1 MSVAQIVLRQRTAAD
16 VVGLGAGAAVL
27 FVPAIVKMPI
37 AFQLWTARATDL
49 PRNIRPSRSAVLLHV
64 AVGDLV
70 RDALVAERRH
80 QPVEYRTGISVADCR
95 LDLVGPEV
103 RSDLVDQCCRACQAT
118 NGMDQPDRMVEG
130 RTLPILYFGMIL
142 VSGLTTREYGRGR
155 RHHATQIIDTS
166 LRCASVSP
174 SMYRCVV

>member
-1 MSVAQIVLRQRTAAD
+1 MSVGQIVVGKRTAGD

-49 PRNIRPSRSAVLLHV
+49 PRNIRRSRSAVLLHV

-95 LDLVGPEV
+95 LDLVGPEIGSEV
-103 RSDLVDQCCRACQAT
+103 IDSARW
-118 NGMDQPDRMVEG
+118 NGEAAK
-130 RTLPILYFGMIL
+130 Y
-142 VSGLTTREYGRGR
+142 RG
-155 RHHATQIIDTS
+155 
-166 LRCASVSP
+166 P
-174 SMYRCVV
+174 